1 MNGLQEKML
10 SRITADFQVL
20 AKVVLRQQGNIQ
32 QLFEDNDNDILYAEI
47 SNDEHII
54 DSLEVKIRNE
64 VINTIVLYSPRATNL
79 RMIISYYDMTAYL
92 ERIGDLM
99 LNIAQFIQKT
109 DLKDE
114 IFLVYKP
121 IFFKML
127 TLARKMTQNAIFA
140 FTCADIQLARE
151 TIEMDNEVDQL
162 HHDICDSLCS
172 QFSGRTLTGQ
182 NMTDILSVNGISYN
196 MERIGDNATDIAEAA
211 IYLVE
216 GKNIKHW
223 NNPNKEEIL
232 EAGSEG

>member
-1 MNGLQEKML
+1 
-10 SRITADFQVL
+10 
-20 AKVVLRQQGNIQ
+20 
-32 QLFEDNDNDILYAEI
+32 
-47 SNDEHII
+47 
-54 DSLEVKIRNE
+54 
-64 VINTIVLYSPRATNL
+64 
-79 RMIISYYDMTAYL
+79 
-92 ERIGDLM
+92 
-99 LNIAQFIQKT
+99 
-109 DLKDE
+109 
-114 IFLVYKP
+114 
-121 IFFKML
+121 ML
-127 TLARKMTQNAIFA
+127 TLAGNVTQNAIFA

-162 HHDICDSLCS
+162 HHDICDNLCS